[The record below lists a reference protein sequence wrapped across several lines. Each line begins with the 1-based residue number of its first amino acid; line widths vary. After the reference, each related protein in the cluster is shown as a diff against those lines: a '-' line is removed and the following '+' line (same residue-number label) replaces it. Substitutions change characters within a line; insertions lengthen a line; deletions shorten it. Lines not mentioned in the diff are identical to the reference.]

1 MSDSSAWLTQQL
13 VEFLAAVSSS
23 PDERIAI
30 RTALERAA
38 EAFEAEVGA
47 VELGGEV
54 VASVGLPARPN
65 ADAVL
70 RSALLEG
77 AAEIFVDGVGTCR
90 TVIVPIEATPPGRFL
105 LARSGEVGFE
115 HDETSLVRG
124 MARVLGVTIAGLRAL
139 ERERRLREQSE
150 RQIEEKAA
158 LLASLGERQ
167 SLLERLATIQR
178 SISQR
183 AALGDVLDAIA
194 NGAAALI
201 GDDVVGLRLIDP
213 EDPGVSQG
221 HGP

>member
-1 MSDSSAWLTQQL
+1 GRARQRRDPARGRRHRPAGPRRPGRRFLHLRRIRAHARAQRIPQPDAGRVGGDMSDSSTWLTQQL

-77 AAEIFVDGVGTCR
+77 AAEILIDGVG
-90 TVIVPIEATPPGRFL
+90 
-105 LARSGEVGFE
+105 
-115 HDETSLVRG
+115 
-124 MARVLGVTIAGLRAL
+124 
-139 ERERRLREQSE
+139 
-150 RQIEEKAA
+150 
-158 LLASLGERQ
+158 
-167 SLLERLATIQR
+167 
-178 SISQR
+178 
-183 AALGDVLDAIA
+183 
-194 NGAAALI
+194 
-201 GDDVVGLRLIDP
+201 
-213 EDPGVSQG
+213 
-221 HGP
+221 